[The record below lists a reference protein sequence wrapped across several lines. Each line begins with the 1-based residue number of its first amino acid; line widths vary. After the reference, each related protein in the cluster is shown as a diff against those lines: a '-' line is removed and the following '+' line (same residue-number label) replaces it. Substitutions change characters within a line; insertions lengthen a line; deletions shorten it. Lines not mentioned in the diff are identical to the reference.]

1 MVKLYITRHGETQW
15 NREKRMQGWKDS
27 DLTPAGEEDA
37 RALAQVLK
45 RVSFEAVYS
54 SPIGRA
60 RKTAELLVDQAPI
73 ILEEDLREIGMG
85 DWEGRTQEEVRAADP
100 ERFHTFWNK
109 PHVYETET
117 GETFNQVMDRVESF
131 LKKVQVHQ
139 GTILV
144 VTHSIFIKALLAYV
158 KELPL
163 DKLWSPPFIE
173 ATSLTVIEGAGG
185 SMKLWWKE
193 ILRIKSKKIETFY
206 RLNRI
211 S

>member
-37 RALAQVLK
+37 LALARVFK

-54 SPIGRA
+54 SPSGRA
-60 RKTAELLVDQAPI
+60 RKTAELLVDDAPI
-73 ILEEDLREIGMG
+73 TFDHDLREIGMG
-85 DWEGRTQEEVRAADP
+85 DWEGRTQDEVRNADP
-100 ERFHTFWNK
+100 ERFHTFWNN

-117 GETFNQVMDRVESF
+117 GETFNQVMERVASF
-131 LKKVQVHQ
+131 LEKVQVHK

-144 VTHSIFIKALLAYV
+144 VTHSIFIKALLAHV

-163 DKLWSPPFIE
+163 DKLWSPPFIH
-173 ATSLTVIEGAGG
+173 ATSLTVIEGGEG
-185 SMKLWWKE
+185 KYEIVMEGNTSHKE
-193 ILRIKSKKIETFY
+193 
-206 RLNRI
+206 
-211 S
+211 

>member
-27 DLTPAGEEDA
+27 DLTPEGEGDSL
-37 RALAQVLK
+37 ALAQVLK

-54 SPIGRA
+54 SPSGRA
-60 RKTAELLVDQAPI
+60 RKTAELLVDDALI
-73 ILEEDLREIGMG
+73 TFDEDLREIGMG
-85 DWEGRTQEEVRAADP
+85 DWEGRTQDEVRNADP
-100 ERFHTFWNK
+100 ERFHTFWNN

-117 GETFNQVMDRVESF
+117 GETFNQVMDRVASF
-131 LKKVQVHQ
+131 LEKVQVHK

-163 DKLWSPPFIE
+163 DQLWSPPFIH

-185 SMKLWWKE
+185 KYEIVMEGNTSHKE
-193 ILRIKSKKIETFY
+193 
-206 RLNRI
+206 
-211 S
+211 

>member
-27 DLTPAGEEDA
+27 DLTPEGEEDA

-60 RKTAELLVDQAPI
+60 RKTAELLVNQAPI

-185 SMKLWWKE
+185 KYEIVVEGNTSHKE
-193 ILRIKSKKIETFY
+193 
-206 RLNRI
+206 
-211 S
+211 

>member
-1 MVKLYITRHGETQW
+1 
-15 NREKRMQGWKDS
+15 MQGWKDS
-27 DLTPAGEEDA
+27 DLTPEGEEDA

-60 RKTAELLVDQAPI
+60 RKTAELLVNQAPI

-85 DWEGRTQEEVRAADP
+85 DWEGRTQEEVRVADP

-158 KELPL
+158 KKLPL

-185 SMKLWWKE
+185 E
-193 ILRIKSKKIETFY
+193 V
-206 RLNRI
+206 
-211 S
+211 